1 MSRAAR
7 ALLPAAALA
16 SVFSAILCA
25 GSAQGADT
33 LYALYAGGKYDEAIQ
48 AGLAAHSAAGY
59 AIAARAVL
67 ADAALRDAPC
77 LECLK
82 RAENFARSAI
92 SADPHQADGHVWLA
106 ASLGLEG
113 RITGL
118 IMARVHNMPG
128 EAKGALDVALKDAP
142 NNPYALAAAGGW
154 HIEIVRA
161 GGAYLARYLYGA
173 TLERASALFD
183 RAVHEAPGNVAV
195 RYQIALSLAGFD
207 ADTYRARI
215 ENEWQAALHDTP
227 NTEYEK
233 ALQGRAG
240 ELLGLLH
247 RGNADSFNAK
257 VRIYQGYPP

>member
-1 MSRAAR
+1 MRRAAR

-16 SVFSAILCA
+16 FVFWAWPA
-25 GSAQGADT
+25 RAADA

-118 IMARVHNMPG
+118 VMARVHNTPN
-128 EAKGALDVALKDAP
+128 EAKGELDIALKDDP
-142 NNPYALAAAGGW
+142 DNPYALAAAGGW
-154 HIEIVRA
+154 HVEIVRA
-161 GGAYLARYLYGA
+161 GGAYLARHIYGA
-173 TLERASALFD
+173 SLERALALFD

-207 ADTYRARI
+207 ADKNRVRI

-227 NTEYEK
+227 NTVYEK
-233 ALQGRAG
+233 TLQGRAG

-247 RGNADSFNAK
+247 RGNADSFIAR